1 MELKEFVKE
10 ALTQITERDV
20 GEKDT
25 GILTV
30 SQIYKLDKRTEFQK
44 LSRVFFSDQYS
55 NYIIEKSTSVQSTMM
70 IHDERIAY
78 SVNHTKL
85 TCYKK

>member
-1 MELKEFVKE
+1 
-10 ALTQITERDV
+10 V

-55 NYIIEKSTSVQSTMM
+55 NYIIENPLLFKAQ
-70 IHDERIAY
+70 
-78 SVNHTKL
+78 
-85 TCYKK
+85 